1 MTNWHTNL
9 GGAIAVT
16 GTTLL
21 AIGTLSQLS
30 QLEPDAAVLSTK
42 QLHVM
47 WYVALVGFVMV
58 AIGKGL
64 TALFAADAAQ
74 VKDLQNQLAK
84 VPDAID
90 SGDTSQLK
98 KPDNQP
104 VPTDP
109 PKP

>member
-1 MTNWHTNL
+1 MKNWRTNL

-16 GTTLL
+16 GTALL
-21 AIGTLSQLS
+21 AVGTLSQLS
-30 QLEPDAAVLSTK
+30 QLEPDASVLTTK

-58 AIGKGL
+58 AIGKGI

-84 VPDAID
+84 IPDAID
-90 SGDTSQLK
+90 SGDTTQLK
-98 KPDNQP
+98 QNQPTTKPDNQP
-104 VPTDP
+104 
-109 PKP
+109 